1 MDFASALDM
10 ESRKTFTENGATAY
24 NTSGDGLLD
33 FFASAGSLRESDVMR
48 KETLFEEAFKVDPLL
63 ATKAL
68 FYVRDIRG
76 GLGERQTF
84 RELIKYIA
92 DKHPEAII
100 PNIPLIGEYGRYD
113 DLYALTGT
121 SVESIMWDYIK
132 NQLAEDEENMKQGKP
147 VSLLAKWLKT
157 ADASSEM
164 TRKMGIATALCLGMT
179 VRDYKK
185 KIKALRKY
193 LDIVERKMSANEWNK
208 IDYSTVPSKAM
219 TNYRTAFYNH
229 DSVGFDDYLNKV
241 SKGEAKINSSTLFPY
256 DILEKYDWFG
266 PWGGH
271 RTVREDSVLEAQWKA
286 LPDYVGE
293 ESNAIVI
300 ADTSGSMSGR
310 PINSAVALAIYFAE
324 RNKGAYHNLWMS
336 FSMDSKVQRLK
347 GDTLAQKLMSIDTD
361 LWDGNTNLERA
372 FMNILD
378 IAIENKVKP
387 EEMVKSLIIISDME
401 IDYCVSVNW
410 SFYDEMKARYEALGY
425 EIPNIVFWN
434 VNSRHDV
441 FHADKDRRGVQLCS
455 GQSASTFKTLMSSV
469 GLTPTE
475 MMMKVLN
482 SERYE
487 PIKILTRVQS
497 IF

>member
-132 NQLAEDEENMKQGKP
+132 NQLAEDEENMKQGKS

-164 TRKMGIATALCLGMT
+164 TRKMGIATAICLGMT
-179 VRDYKK
+179 VREYKK

-229 DSVGFDDYLNKV
+229 DSVGFNDYLNKV
-241 SKGEAKINSSTLFPY
+241 SNGEAKINSSTLFPY
-256 DILEKYDWFG
+256 DILEKYRWFD
-266 PWGGH
+266 PWGRH
-271 RTVREDSVLEAQWKA
+271 RTIKEDSVLEAQWKA

-293 ESNAIVI
+293 EANAMVI
-300 ADTSGSMSGR
+300 ADTSGSMVGR

-324 RNKGAYHNLWMS
+324 RNKGAFHNLWMS
-336 FSMDSKVQRLK
+336 FSMDSRVQRLK
-347 GDTLAQKLMSIDTD
+347 GDTLAQKLVSIDTD
-361 LWDGNTNLERA
+361 YWGGNTNLEMA
-372 FMNILD
+372 LMHILNI
-378 IAIENKVKP
+378 AVENEVKP

-401 IDYCVSVNW
+401 IDCCTSANW
-410 SFYDEMKARYEALGY
+410 SFYDEMKARYECCGY

-434 VNSRHDV
+434 VNSRHDI
-441 FHADKDRRGVQLCS
+441 FHADKSRKGVQLCS

-487 PIKILTRVQS
+487 PIRILTKVQS

>member
-1 MDFASALDM
+1 MDFASALNM

-24 NTSGDGLLD
+24 NSTGNGLLD
-33 FFASAGSLRESDVMR
+33 FFASAGSLRESDVLR
-48 KETLFEEAFKVDPLL
+48 KERLFEEAFKEDALL

-84 RELIKYIA
+84 RELIKYLA

-208 IDYSTVPSKAM
+208 IDYSSVPSKAM
-219 TNYRTAFYNH
+219 TNYRTAFFNH
-229 DSVGFDDYLNKV
+229 DLVGFNDYLNKV

-256 DILEKYDWFG
+256 DILERYNWYGWYK
-266 PWGGH
+266 PNSIK
-271 RTVREDSVLEAQWKA
+271 EDPVLEAQWKA

-293 ESNAIVI
+293 EANAMVI
-300 ADTSGSMSGR
+300 ADTSGSMTGR

-336 FSMDSKVQRLK
+336 FSMDSRVQKLK
-347 GDTLAQKLMSIDTD
+347 GDTLAQKLSSIDTD
-361 LWDGNTNLERA
+361 HWAGNTNLELA
-372 FMNILD
+372 FMNILN

-387 EEMVKSLIIISDME
+387 EEMVKSLIVVSDME
-401 IDYCVSVNW
+401 IDCCISSKW
-410 SFYDEMKARYEALGY
+410 SFYDEMKARYESYGY

-434 VNSRHDV
+434 VNSRHDI
-441 FHADKDRRGVQLCS
+441 FHADKDRKGVQLCS

-482 SERYE
+482 SERYADITIE
-487 PIKILTRVQS
+487 
-497 IF
+497 

>member
-1 MDFASALDM
+1 MDFASALNM

-132 NQLAEDEENMKQGKP
+132 NQLAEDEENMKQGKS

-179 VRDYKK
+179 VREYKK

-229 DSVGFDDYLNKV
+229 DSVGFNDYLNKV

-256 DILEKYDWFG
+256 DILEKYRWFG

-271 RTVREDSVLEAQWKA
+271 RTIKEDSVLEAQWKA

-293 ESNAIVI
+293 EANAMVI
-300 ADTSGSMSGR
+300 ADTSGSMVGR

-324 RNKGAYHNLWMS
+324 RNKGAFHNLWMS
-336 FSMDSKVQRLK
+336 FSMDSRVQRLK
-347 GDTLAQKLMSIDTD
+347 GDTLAQKLVSIDTD
-361 LWDGNTNLERA
+361 YWGGNTNLEMA
-372 FMNILD
+372 LMHILNI
-378 IAIENKVKP
+378 AVENEVKP

-401 IDYCVSVNW
+401 IDCCTSANW
-410 SFYDEMKARYEALGY
+410 SFYDEMKSRYESCGY

-434 VNSRHDV
+434 VNSRHDI
-441 FHADKDRRGVQLCS
+441 FHADKDRKGVQLCS

-487 PIKILTRVQS
+487 PIRILTKVQS